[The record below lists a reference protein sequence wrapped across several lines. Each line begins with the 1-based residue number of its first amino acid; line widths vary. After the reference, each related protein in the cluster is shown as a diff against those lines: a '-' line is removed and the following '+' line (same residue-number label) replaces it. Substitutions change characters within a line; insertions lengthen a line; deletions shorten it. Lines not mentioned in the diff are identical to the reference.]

1 MSDNRIHW
9 IIEKLF
15 MMRKDEDYVLSQGYS
30 REEIEEAKEWYYNG
44 EKLTIRMRRESEGIY
59 RPR

>member
-15 MMRKDEDYVLSQGYS
+15 MMGKDEDYVLSQGYS
-30 REEIEEAKEWYYNG
+30 REEIEEAKKWYYNG
-44 EKLTIRMRRESEGIY
+44 ERLTIRTRRESEGIHHD
-59 RPR
+59 

>member
-15 MMRKDEDYVLSQGYS
+15 MMGKDEDYVLSQGYS
-30 REEIEEAKEWYYNG
+30 REEIEQAKECYYNG
-44 EKLTIRMRRESEGIY
+44 ERLTIRMRRESEGIHHD
-59 RPR
+59 

>member
-1 MSDNRIHW
+1 MSEDRIHW

-30 REEIEEAKEWYYNG
+30 CEEIEEANKWYYNG
-44 EKLTIRMRRESEGIY
+44 ERLIISMRRESEGIY
-59 RPR
+59 Q

>member
-30 REEIEEAKEWYYNG
+30 REEIEEAKEWYHNG
-44 EKLTIRMRRESEGIY
+44 EKLTIRMRRESESITHD
-59 RPR
+59 